1 MASVRSK
8 TSEKESGVSGISGNA
23 ATETLGTQNA
33 SDEQLVTRVLEGDAE
48 VFETLVLRYQDR
60 IYNLLRRMSGS
71 DSDAEDLTQEAFL
84 KAYKALSSFR
94 HGSQFFTWL
103 YRIAVN
109 TALSR
114 GRQSSRRNEVMGASL
129 DAPIKGS
136 EDGGGS
142 MGDRL
147 ADPTSADPSAGMEQD
162 QIRKRV
168 QEGLAQ
174 LDPEY
179 RSVILLRDMEGM
191 DYEQIMETLGLSRP
205 ALKSRLHRAR
215 AELAR
220 ILKDLNP
227 AES

>member
-1 MASVRSK
+1 MVTPGAQ
-8 TSEKESGVSGISGNA
+8 E
-23 ATETLGTQNA
+23 Q
-33 SDEQLVTRVLEGDAE
+33 SDEQLVTLVLEGNAE
-48 VFETLVLRYQDR
+48 AFETLVLRYQDR
-60 IYNLLRRMSGS
+60 IFNLLRRMSGS
-71 DSDAEDLTQEAFL
+71 ESEAEDLTQEAFL
-84 KAYKALSSFR
+84 KAYRALSSFR

-114 GRQSSRRNEVMGASL
+114 GRQTSRRNEVMGASI
-129 DAPIKGS
+129 DAPVKGS
-136 EDGGGS
+136 DDGGS

-147 ADPTSADPSAGMEQD
+147 ADPTSADPSAGLEQE

-191 DYEQIMETLGLSRP
+191 DYEQIMETLGISRP

-227 AES
+227 AEG